1 MGDDSGRQDTVAARL
16 SHLFETVHPKGRK
29 PYTLEEA
36 ARGINEK
43 AGRQVVSVS
52 SLSRLKTGARTSP
65 AFDTIAAIADWFG
78 VPPGYF
84 TSTDVAAR
92 VDSQLELAKTLQ
104 DTTVAAIAMRS
115 AGLSE
120 RSLRA
125 ILAMVENARSL
136 EDLGDRD
143 SGDEAG

>member
-1 MGDDSGRQDTVAARL
+1 
-16 SHLFETVHPKGRK
+16 
-29 PYTLEEA
+29 
-36 ARGINEK
+36 
-43 AGRQVVSVS
+43 
-52 SLSRLKTGARTSP
+52 
-65 AFDTIAAIADWFG
+65 
-78 VPPGYF
+78 
-84 TSTDVAAR
+84 
-92 VDSQLELAKTLQ
+92 
-104 DTTVAAIAMRS
+104 MRS